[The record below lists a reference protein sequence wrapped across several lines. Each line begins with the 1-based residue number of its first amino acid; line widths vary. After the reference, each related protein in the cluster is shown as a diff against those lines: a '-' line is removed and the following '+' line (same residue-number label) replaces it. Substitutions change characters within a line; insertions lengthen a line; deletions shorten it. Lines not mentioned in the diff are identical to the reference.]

1 MIILTNEDL
10 KKVVGGISFSGSLV
24 KAFTSFIN
32 TIMEVGRSF
41 GTAIRRI
48 KNKNICSM

>member
-1 MIILTNEDL
+1 MKELSKNELLDISGGFNLTAAFVSAVA
-10 KKVVGGISFSGSLV
+10 KGIS
-24 KAFTSFIN
+24 

-48 KNKNICSM
+48 AENKVCPL